1 MNLQRKRIYKMDKK
15 RVIVDYSTL
24 PEDVLEIMAN
34 KYPEGYDRDIIKFPN
49 AKGELISAVR
59 VETDDTIF
67 LVKVSKQLQQMVD
80 DFETDDDFDEGS
92 ELSADISRNMIPK
105 GIIPDDELGED
116 EDEDEDEFSN
126 EDDEDEDDN

>member
-1 MNLQRKRIYKMDKK
+1 MDKK

-34 KYPEGYDRDIIKFPN
+34 RYPDGYDKDIIKFPN

-80 DFETDDDFDEGS
+80 DFETDDEDDDAS
-92 ELSADISRNMIPK
+92 DLTTDISRNMIPK
-105 GIIPDDELGED
+105 GIIPDDELEEEEEDEEDVFSNEEELD
-116 EDEDEDEFSN
+116 EDEL
-126 EDDEDEDDN
+126 